1 MTVGAENSIASQFL
15 ARLWSAVLPTYMRA
29 EEQQRVAHFV
39 SAFDPAYLERL
50 PLPLKGE
57 RSETQTVAL
66 VDDAEFH
73 REVSN
78 DAIDA
83 AYQER
88 RRTRVYEGMDARS
101 DGWYSVTA
109 LQLARLA
116 RCRVACSMY
125 ESNSGDRNIGAHVD
139 QWLGAI
145 VQMRGAKSWT
155 LWPSADGE
163 PQEIITRAGDVLLI
177 PRDVKHEVSTP
188 DYSVHLVFAFMTGQ
202 PIG

>member
-1 MTVGAENSIASQFL
+1 VTAIVQNSIASQFL
-15 ARLWSAVLPTYMRA
+15 GRLWSAVLPIYRRP
-29 EEQQRVAHFV
+29 EEQQRVAQFV
-39 SAFDPAYLERL
+39 GAFDPVHLKRL
-50 PLPLKGE
+50 PLPLIGE
-57 RSETQTVAL
+57 RSEVQTVAL

-73 REVSN
+73 REVSD
-78 DAIDA
+78 DAIEA

-139 QWLGAI
+139 EWLGAI

-155 LWPSADGE
+155 LWPSADSG
-163 PQEIITRAGDVLLI
+163 PQQIITRPGDILVI
-177 PRDVKHEVSTP
+177 PRDIMHEVTTP
-188 DYSVHLVFAFMTGQ
+188 DYSVHLVFAFMTGHL
-202 PIG
+202 IG